1 MDTEYEVD
9 QRNVLGKKV
18 KGLRNK
24 GIIPANVYGKGID
37 SLSIQLPYIKVKE
50 MMENCGINGFL
61 ELNVS
66 GEKDTRPVV
75 IRSISRHPV
84 SRSLEHIEF
93 FQVDKTKKIQAY
105 VPIVLIGES
114 SVVNDDRAI
123 LLTSLNTIQVSA
135 LPQDLPK
142 SIELS
147 IESLV
152 SYNDTLT
159 VADISLDSSIEIL
172 SSIDSTIVKAV
183 EPRIAVEPTD
193 DDELVDSGDDSDTS
207 ESNDESADNTDSTG
221 SPEATSDK

>member
-193 DDELVDSGDDSDTS
+193 DELVDSGDDSDTS